1 MHHSYRDEEERRR
14 WQNPEEILA
23 DVGVQPST
31 IFIDLGC
38 GSGFFAIPAAKIIG
52 PKGVVCGVDID
63 SEALDELR
71 ERAFKADLRNIRVKQ
86 APAEN
91 VSLCERCADMAF
103 IGIALH
109 DFNDPLKVLQNA
121 KRALK
126 PNGRLAN
133 VDWKKE
139 PMPFGP
145 PLEIRL
151 SEKEAASLIIKAG
164 FNVESV
170 RSSGPYHY
178 IISAH

>member
-1 MHHSYRDEEERRR
+1 MHHSCRDEAERRR

-23 DVGVQPST
+23 AAGVQPST

-38 GSGFFAIPAAKIIG
+38 GSGFFAIPAAKITG
-52 PKGVVCGVDID
+52 PKGLVCGVDID

-71 ERAFKADLRNIRVKQ
+71 DRASKADLRNIRVRL
-86 APAEN
+86 APAED
-91 VSLCERCADMAF
+91 VSLCEQCADMAF

-109 DFNDPLKVLQNA
+109 DFNDPLKVLRNA

-126 PNGRLAN
+126 PNGRLVN
-133 VDWKKE
+133 LDWKKE

-145 PLEIRL
+145 PLEIRF
-151 SEKEAASLIIKAG
+151 SEEKAASLIVEAG

-170 RSSGPYHY
+170 KSSGPYYY